1 MCVRVKLTGVLTL
14 RAGIDESS
22 VFVPE
27 HATITDVVEELSREC
42 GQQVRPA
49 LLKGDRLRSDTV
61 AVRESHESTQ
71 RLSSD
76 SVVESGDTV
85 RFQFED
91 PDQRLYA

>member
-42 GQQVRPA
+42 GKQVRPA

-61 AVRESHESTQ
+61 AVRESHGSTQ
-71 RLSSD
+71 RVASD
-76 SVVESGDTV
+76 SVVEPGDTV

>member
-1 MCVRVKLTGVLTL
+1 MCVRVKLTGVLML

-27 HATITDVVEELSREC
+27 HATITEVVEELSREC
-42 GQQVRPA
+42 GSQVRPA

-61 AVRESHESTQ
+61 AVRETTGSSQ
-71 RLSSD
+71 RLTSD
-76 SVVESGDTV
+76 SMVEHGDTV

-91 PDQRLYA
+91 PDQQLYA